1 MTSTTDAE
9 VAARYGVTVDEEA
22 EGIAEP
28 WNTDGGNIQWI
39 ATFSEWVG
47 KAAAWL
53 TLPLLVVLGG
63 SALWRSAW
71 RLFDEGKSIVWAQD
85 VGYMIYATHFLLGA
99 AFTLK
104 KSGHIRTD
112 FEYRKWSVKKQ
123 AGMDIFIYGFMFIP
137 VMILALDV
145 SLEFAEKSFDQRE
158 TTILSPWD
166 GPLWPL
172 KLMLPLGVFLWLLQS
187 VSELVKSI
195 RAYRAGEWEESSV

>member
-9 VAARYGVTVDEEA
+9 VAARYGVSVDEEA

-28 WNTDGGNIQWI
+28 WNTDGGGIRAI
-39 ATFSEWVG
+39 GTLSEWVG

-63 SALWRSAW
+63 SALWRSLDLGA
-71 RLFDEGKSIVWAQD
+71 SIPWAQD

-112 FEYRKWSVKKQ
+112 FEYRKWSVRKQ
-123 AGMDIFIYGFMFIP
+123 TAMDIFIYGVLFIP

-145 SLEFAEKSFDQRE
+145 SIEFAQKSIDQRE
-158 TTILSPWD
+158 KTILSPWD

-172 KLMLPLGVFLWLLQS
+172 KTVLPIAIFLWLLQS
-187 VSELVKSI
+187 ISELVKSI
-195 RAYRAGEWEESSV
+195 RAFRKGEWEAPIA

>member
-9 VAARYGVTVDEEA
+9 VAARYGVTVDEDA

-28 WNTDGGNIQWI
+28 WNTDGGSIRWI
-39 ATFSEWVG
+39 ATISEWVG

-63 SALWRSAW
+63 SALWRT
-71 RLFDEGKSIVWAQD
+71 LGIGNSIVWAQD

-99 AFTLK
+99 AFTLRR
-104 KSGHIRTD
+104 SGHIRTD
-112 FEYRKWSVKKQ
+112 FEYRKWSTKRQ
-123 AGMDIFIYGFMFIP
+123 AGTDIFIYAFLFIP

-172 KLMLPLGVFLWLLQS
+172 KAMLPLGIFLWLLQS
-187 VSELVKSI
+187 ISELVKSI
-195 RAYRAGEWEESSV
+195 RAFRAGTWEEPLV